1 MQLVLQVDE
10 GVVPGLVEG
19 DSPQDGPDDVRSD
32 LEHAG
37 LEDQLLRLFGRA
49 ETVAR
54 HGEFPLEHQQ
64 GSDQALQAQ
73 QVVSRY
79 GRIIFVGF
87 SSILLKPVGSDF
99 NLINFL
105 FLAFI
110 IHFFDNFVQLEAKL
124 ETKFVELLL
133 CINFTK
139 RIEEQSLLNTNG
151 WHGSVMFLCK
161 TIKI

>member
-1 MQLVLQVDE
+1 MGSNGSESSLPGEVLVQLVLQVDE

-54 HGEFPLEHQQ
+54 HGEFSLEHQQ

-79 GRIIFVGF
+79 GRIIFVGLVQF
-87 SSILLKPVGSDF
+87 SSNLLAPISIL
-99 NLINFL
+99 
-105 FLAFI
+105 
-110 IHFFDNFVQLEAKL
+110 
-124 ETKFVELLL
+124 
-133 CINFTK
+133 
-139 RIEEQSLLNTNG
+139 
-151 WHGSVMFLCK
+151 
-161 TIKI
+161 